1 VKKFNNKIRK
11 IPDEPGI
18 YKFIDES
25 GQTIYIGK
33 AKSLKKRVSSYFTN
47 KKLGPKTDLMV
58 SKIVDIK
65 FTKVFS
71 EFEALLLEAEAIR
84 LNQPFYNIQAKDDK
98 SLLYIKISAGDI
110 PLISTVRNE
119 KPKQGV
125 FLKGPFPNSAAAK
138 DILKIVRKIFP
149 YCHHKNPKKPC
160 LFVHLGLCLYPY
172 TSDAE
177 RKKYLKIILRIK
189 KLLRGKSTQLIR
201 ELKAEMTAASQLQ
214 KYEQA
219 TEVKK
224 KIEQLEF
231 LTTTYHAPKEFLET
245 PTLVDDLTLQKLKK
259 LQKCL
264 DLKNLPKRIECY
276 DISNLQGKY
285 ATGSMVVFQNGK
297 RFKEDYRRFRIKFVK
312 KPNDY
317 AMLREVLLRRLNNN
331 WPKPD
336 LVIIDGGRGQLNS
349 ALSAISKSKHRP
361 HVISIAKRFEDIYI
375 SGKVLPLSL
384 PKEDIARQ
392 LVEEIRDE
400 AHRFAINYHRL
411 LRAKSFLG
419 KNLTLH

>member
-1 VKKFNNKIRK
+1 MKKFKNKIRK

-18 YKFIDES
+18 YKFTDKNDQI
-25 GQTIYIGK
+25 IYIGK

-47 KKLGPKTDLMV
+47 KKLGPKTDLMI
-58 SKIVDIK
+58 SKISDIK

-98 SLLYIKISAGDI
+98 SPLYIKISASYI

-119 KPKQGV
+119 KPKRGV
-125 FLKGPFPNSAAAK
+125 FLKGPFSNSATAG
-138 DILKIVRKIFP
+138 DILKIIRKIFP

-160 LFVHLGLCLYPY
+160 LFVHLDLCPYPY
-172 TSDAE
+172 VSDDE
-177 RKKYLKIILRIK
+177 REIYLRNITRMK
-189 KLLRGKSTQLIR
+189 KLLQGKSRQLIS
-201 ELKAEMTAASQLQ
+201 ELKREMVALSKVQ

-219 TEVKK
+219 SDIKK

-259 LQKCL
+259 LQNL
-264 DLKNLPKRIECY
+264 LGFENLPKRIECF
-276 DISNLQGKY
+276 DISNIQGKY

-297 RFKEDYRRFRIKFVK
+297 RSKEDYRRFKIKFVK
-312 KPNDY
+312 KPDDY
-317 AMLREVLLRRLNNN
+317 AMLREILLRRLKNN

-336 LVIIDGGRGQLNS
+336 LVIIDGGRGQLNT
-349 ALSAISKSKHRP
+349 ALSAISKSKQRLF
-361 HVISIAKRFEDIYI
+361 VISIAKRFEEIYI

-384 PKEDIARQ
+384 PQEDMARQ
-392 LVEEIRDE
+392 LVEEIRNE
-400 AHRFAINYHRL
+400 AHRFAISYHRL
-411 LRAKSFLG
+411 LRAKSFLE
-419 KNLTLH
+419 

>member
-1 VKKFNNKIRK
+1 VKKFKNKIRK

-18 YKFIDES
+18 YKFIDEN
-25 GQTIYIGK
+25 GQIIYIGK
-33 AKSLKKRVSSYFTN
+33 AKYLKKRVSSYFTN
-47 KKLGPKTDLMV
+47 KKLGPKTDLMI
-58 SKIVDIK
+58 SKISDIK

-98 SLLYIKISAGDI
+98 SPLYIKISAGSI

-119 KPKQGV
+119 KPKHGV
-125 FLKGPFPNSAAAK
+125 FLKGPFPNSRTAK
-138 DILKIVRKIFP
+138 DILKIIRKIFP

-160 LFVHLGLCLYPY
+160 LFVDLGLCPYPY
-172 TSDAE
+172 ASDDQ
-177 RKKYLKIILRIK
+177 RKKYLRNITRIK

-201 ELKAEMTAASQLQ
+201 ELKKDMAAASRLQ

-219 TEVKK
+219 SDVKK

-259 LQKCL
+259 LQNFL
-264 DLKNLPKRIECY
+264 GFENLPKRIECY
-276 DISNLQGKY
+276 DISNIGGKY

-297 RFKEDYRRFRIKFVK
+297 RSKKDYRRFKIKSVK

-317 AMLREVLLRRLNNN
+317 AMLREVLLRRLKNN

-336 LVIIDGGRGQLNS
+336 LVIIDGGRGQLNA
-349 ALSAISKSKHRP
+349 ALSTTSKSKHRP

-384 PKEDIARQ
+384 PKEDMARQ

-400 AHRFAINYHRL
+400 AHRFAISYHRL
-411 LRAKSFLG
+411 LRAKSLLG
-419 KNLTLH
+419 